1 MGARI
6 FDVKIHIETL
16 REKKIHIETWPAPLT
31 TKPIYCITLH
41 PNCFPKY
48 KFLFVVVDKQEHLW
62 FQLTSNCAQLEGVTW
77 SDEIGLIKVNFIV
90 TEKSSVL
97 VGYKKADARSR
108 LKYGFMSKLTLICQI

>member
-6 FDVKIHIETL
+6 FDVKIH

-62 FQLTSNCAQLEGVTW
+62 FQLTSNCAQLCC
-77 SDEIGLIKVNFIV
+77 SDEIGLLKVNFIV

-97 VGYKKADARSR
+97 VGYKKEEADARSR